1 MKRTLLLPLVLLAA
15 ACGVKSPIESTLDV
29 VFVEDGGVRATA
41 RTSIGSHDMN
51 NRAMDARV
59 SETRQ
64 QLLAGTDEW
73 SGRFNRVRAQSERIV
88 YEKEAGVLNKVERSA
103 LFPRDDLQR
112 FFGDLSVTV
121 NIQRGEGWTEFS
133 LYPGSSTRATR
144 MQRALVEETLRIL
157 SQDVARYLAAM
168 HRLYQYLESAPSRE
182 VVVFKLL
189 LEDKEKFEERSVIEE
204 EQALIDDVARTGS
217 AVTEHLDS
225 VKPGQV
231 TIDEL
236 FDLVFNPLPAEI
248 SVRVPGAILAV
259 ENFEK
264 TGESVVTVRRRG
276 ILDAARALEN
286 VWLSPDPLA
295 MGELRNVELS
305 VEELAVLPR
314 RSTPLVTAAEIE
326 KAFLE
331 KLRPHSS
338 YKVRWVEPSPDAP
351 AAKR

>member
-1 MKRTLLLPLVLLAA
+1 MKRTLFLPLVLLAT
-15 ACGVKSPIESTLDV
+15 ACGVRSPIESTLEI
-29 VFVEDGGVRATA
+29 VFVEEGRMRTTA
-41 RTSIGSHDMN
+41 RTAIGSYDRN
-51 NRAMDARV
+51 DRAMDARV
-59 SETRQ
+59 AETRQ

-88 YEKEAGVLNKVERSA
+88 YEKEAGALSKAERSA

-121 NIQRGEGWTEFS
+121 NIQHGEGWTEFS

-144 MQRALVEETLRIL
+144 AQRALVEETLRIL
-157 SQDVARYLAAM
+157 SQDVAGYLAAM
-168 HRLYQYLESAPSRE
+168 HRLYQYLEGAPSRE

-189 LEDKEKFEERSVIEE
+189 LEDKEKSLIEE
-204 EQALIDDVARTGS
+204 EQALIDDVQRTGTS
-217 AVTEHLDS
+217 VSDHLAS
-225 VKPGQV
+225 VRPGQL

-248 SVRVPGAILAV
+248 GVRVPGAILAV

-264 TGESVVTVRRRG
+264 TAESVVTIRRHG

-305 VEELAVLPR
+305 VEELAALPR
-314 RSTPLVTAAEIE
+314 KSTPLVTAAEIE

-331 KLRPHSS
+331 KLRPHAS
-338 YKVRWVEPSPDAP
+338 YKVRWAEPGSDAP